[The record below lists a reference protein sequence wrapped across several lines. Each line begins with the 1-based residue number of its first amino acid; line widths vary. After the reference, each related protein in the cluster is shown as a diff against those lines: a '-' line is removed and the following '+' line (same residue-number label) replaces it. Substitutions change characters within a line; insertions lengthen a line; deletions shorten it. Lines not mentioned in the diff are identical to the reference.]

1 MGTMIGANR
10 QLVSHEPVEFEK
22 QLVEV
27 QDSRKITDCLE
38 GLYKIYPI

>member
-22 QLVEV
+22 QPVEV
-27 QDSRKITDCLE
+27 QDSRKITDLLK
-38 GLYKIYPI
+38 GIYRIYPI